1 MALAQ
6 ALGRRLNRV
15 DAAWADA
22 SVALIRRLLPPPPLD
37 GLDADAVLAIMA
49 RDKKWARRRQFFV
62 FSTGPGRYG
71 FEEDVPAEAVE
82 AAVREFLAAGSAPP
96 AR

>member
-1 MALAQ
+1 
-6 ALGRRLNRV
+6 
-15 DAAWADA
+15 
-22 SVALIRRLLPPPPLD
+22 
-37 GLDADAVLAIMA
+37 MA
-49 RDKKWARRRQFFV
+49 RDKKWAGRRQFFV
-62 FSTGPGRYG
+62 FSSGPGRYR